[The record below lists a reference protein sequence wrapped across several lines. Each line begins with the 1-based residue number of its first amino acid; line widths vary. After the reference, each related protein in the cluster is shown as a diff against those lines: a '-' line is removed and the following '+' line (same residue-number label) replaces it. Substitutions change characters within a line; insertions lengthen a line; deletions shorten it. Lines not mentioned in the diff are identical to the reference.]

1 MFEKVEDYNSEV
13 QNALKS
19 NSTEKSKQHSLK
31 ELWSSN
37 TDLNRESDHYRVCR
51 TDRTGNSVTYIV
63 QVHFQQLFF
72 DRQKCV
78 TITINDITSVER
90 NVALKAKNKMLN
102 TMQASISH
110 ELLTPLKC
118 IKSITELM
126 KEEHEYDKQLCEN
139 LETIDTS
146 VQLVFSQINKS
157 WTTPSLTL
165 VGSTCTWSL

>member
-1 MFEKVEDYNSEV
+1 
-13 QNALKS
+13 
-19 NSTEKSKQHSLK
+19 
-31 ELWSSN
+31 
-37 TDLNRESDHYRVCR
+37 
-51 TDRTGNSVTYIV
+51 
-63 QVHFQQLFF
+63 VHFQQLFF

-118 IKSITELM
+118 IKSITELI
-126 KEEHEYDKQLCEN
+126 KEDHEYDKQLCEN

-146 VQLVFSQINKS
+146 VQLVLSQIKQKLDYALIDSGRFNLHLE
-157 WTTPSLTL
+157 PLRL
-165 VGSTCTWSL
+165 VNDVLIPTIKTFKGQIFMQKIKLLVSVPIDEQYVTIDKLRT